1 LSQAYFFRKVYGP
14 PCILAAVVA
23 YGLLSALLGDGLWDE
38 LSWIAL
44 AIPLVVIAWKCSFW
58 KKDSSGRM

>member
-1 LSQAYFFRKVYGP
+1 MSQAFSFRKVYGA
-14 PCILAAVVA
+14 PCILAAITA

-44 AIPLVVIAWKCSFW
+44 AIPLVVIARKYVMSHRYPSR
-58 KKDSSGRM
+58 KV

>member
-1 LSQAYFFRKVYGP
+1 VSQPFSFRKVYGA
-14 PCILAAVVA
+14 PCIMAAITA

-44 AIPLVVIAWKCSFW
+44 AIPLVVIAWSCGFW
-58 KKDSSGRM
+58 KKDPSERM